1 MSKVRGH
8 SRIGTDL
15 LTVADDTVRTEHDL
29 AAGELACP
37 DCRGE
42 LRPWGHARPRWLRTR
57 HSSRELRPRRACC
70 RQCGR
75 THVLLPGVALLR
87 RADTI
92 EVIADA
98 LLAHAAGQGHRPIAD
113 RLGRPAATVRGWLRR
128 FTARA
133 QQTASHAVACIYRFD
148 PSAFR
153 IEPAEGDTPVQFA
166 LATLA
171 RAAAAAEHTLEA
183 RAASRW
189 QLVGSLCSG
198 RLLANTSCPYPPLW

>member
-1 MSKVRGH
+1 MSKVRG
-8 SRIGTDL
+8 STRTGTDL
-15 LTVADDTVRTEHDL
+15 LTVADDTDRTEHDL

-42 LRPWGHARPRWLRTR
+42 LRPWGHARPRRLRTR
-57 HSSRELRPRRACC
+57 HGSRRIRPRRACC
-70 RQCGR
+70 RECGR

-87 RADTI
+87 RADAV
-92 EVIADA
+92 EVIGDA
-98 LLAHAAGQGHRPIAD
+98 LMAHAAGQGHRPIAA

-133 QQTASHAVACIYRFD
+133 NQTASHATTCIYRFD
-148 PSAFR
+148 VSAFR
-153 IEPAEGDTPVQFA
+153 IEPADGDTPVQFA
-166 LATLA
+166 LAALA
-171 RAAAAAEHTLEA
+171 RAAAAAEHALEA

-189 QLVGSLCSG
+189 QLVASLCSG